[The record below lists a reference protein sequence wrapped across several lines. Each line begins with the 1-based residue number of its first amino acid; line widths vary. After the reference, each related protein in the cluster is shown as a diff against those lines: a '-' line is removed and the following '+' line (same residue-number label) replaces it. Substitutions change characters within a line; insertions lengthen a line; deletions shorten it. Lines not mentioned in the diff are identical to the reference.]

1 VHEESKWEDG
11 IREGNERG
19 REESE
24 REKRTTPPSREKR
37 RLEE

>member
-1 VHEESKWEDG
+1 VHEESEWEDG
-11 IREGNERG
+11 IREESEGG

-24 REKRTTPPSREKR
+24 RETGTTLPSREKR